1 MGELVLKLKEIIKTF
16 PGVTA
21 LNGVSFDLRGG
32 EVHALMG
39 ENGAGKSTLIKII
52 TGVHQP
58 DSGEI
63 ILMNKTVEL
72 VNPVVAQKHGI
83 SAIYQEPIIF
93 PDLNVTENIFIGRH
107 EVGVPLGQIKWRQ
120 MHEKAKK
127 IFDLLGV
134 DINPQSE
141 VSGLSGGKQQ
151 MIGIA
156 RALSMDAKIL
166 IMDEPTAALSLHET
180 DELFE
185 IVRRLCKA
193 GTSVI
198 FVSHRLEEISE
209 IANRVTVLRD
219 GNYVGTRK
227 VSDVT
232 SDELIQMMVG
242 REVKNLFPKVDVK
255 IGKEVLRVDK
265 LTKIGKFSDI
275 SFSLH
280 SGEILGFSGLVGA
293 GRTDVAKAIFGVEP
307 ADSGKIWVN
316 NKEVII
322 DNPRRAMELG
332 IAYLPEDRQQYGLL
346 LPMTIAWNITLPILD
361 KFARMGWIDSSSE
374 LGTAKN
380 FFDLLKIRAES
391 VWQKVIQ
398 LSGGNQ
404 QRVVLAKWLA
414 IEPKILILD
423 EPTKGIDVGAKAS
436 VHQFMGEMASKGV
449 AIIMISSEL
458 PEILGMSDNI
468 IVMHEGHIVKHYE
481 RPEATQEKILSAAI
495 NNESTAGG

>member
-1 MGELVLKLKEIIKTF
+1 MGEFVLKLKEIVKTF

-21 LNGVSFDLRGG
+21 LNGVNFDLRDG
-32 EVHALMG
+32 EVHALLG

-52 TGVHQP
+52 TGVYQP

-63 ILMNKTVEL
+63 ILMNKTVKF
-72 VNPVVAQKHGI
+72 VNPVIAQRHGI

-93 PDLNVTENIFIGRH
+93 PDLSVTENIFINRH
-107 EVGVPLGQIKWRQ
+107 EVGAPLGQIKWGQ
-120 MHEKAKK
+120 MHEKSKK

-134 DINPQSE
+134 DINPRSE
-141 VSGLSGGKQQ
+141 VRGLSGGKQQ

-156 RALSMDAKIL
+156 RALLMDAKIL

-185 IVRRLCKA
+185 IVRRLCKE

-198 FVSHRLEEISE
+198 FVSHRLEEISK
-209 IANRVTVLRD
+209 IADRVTVLRD

-227 VSDVT
+227 VSDVS

-242 REVKNLFPKVDVK
+242 RKIKNLFPKVDVK
-255 IGKEVLRVDK
+255 IGREVLRVDR

-280 SGEILGFSGLVGA
+280 SGEILGFSGLIGA

-316 NKEVII
+316 DEEVII
-322 DNPRRAMELG
+322 DSPRRAMELG

-346 LPMTIAWNITLPILD
+346 LPMTIARNITLPILD

-374 LGTAKN
+374 LETAKN
-380 FFDLLKIRAES
+380 FFDLMKIHAES
-391 VWQKVIQ
+391 VWQKVNQ

-436 VHQFMGEMASKGV
+436 VHKFMGEMTSKGI

-468 IVMHEGHIVKHYE
+468 VVMHEGRVMKYYE
-481 RPEATQEKILSAAI
+481 RLAATQEKILSAAI
-495 NNESTAGG
+495 NSR